1 MSTSTKKTSGVKYF
15 SEESSGFKI
24 QPKTVLIMSL
34 IYIGLVVLLHIWA
47 KVSGASKPVAP
58 DSPTTESKTET
69 FEEQAG
75 QAEPEVE
82 VTADETL

>member
-1 MSTSTKKTSGVKYF
+1 MSKKTSGIKYF

-47 KVSGASKPVAP
+47 KVSAPPKSIVPETPNADPKPESFEENVAP
-58 DSPTTESKTET
+58 N
-69 FEEQAG
+69 
-75 QAEPEVE
+75 EPEV
-82 VTADETL
+82 

>member
-1 MSTSTKKTSGVKYF
+1 MSTKKTSGIKYF

-47 KVSGASKPVAP
+47 KVSGPAKPIVP
-58 DSPTTESKTET
+58 ETSNTEPKAES
-69 FEEQAG
+69 FEENVAQN
-75 QAEPEVE
+75 EPEV
-82 VTADETL
+82 